1 MIGKS
6 NSSTE
11 VALVVQR
18 FRIKEGLDV
27 VVVETDAEFASFA
40 ADQVCNLVQEKPES
54 VLGLATGGTPLG
66 LYDELVKRYQAGL
79 VDFSQV
85 RTFNLDEYVGLD
97 GDHPQS
103 YRQYMRQHLFDKV
116 NLRPENTHLPR
127 GTVTDLWA
135 EAARY
140 DALLEELGPIDLQ
153 ILGIGENAHI
163 AFNEPGTPFSSRT
176 HVVDLTESTIEANS
190 RFFASREEVPRQA
203 ITMGIASILRA
214 RHVIL
219 LAQGIKKAEAIRLSL
234 EGDMT
239 PQVPGS
245 ALQAHPSVLAVV
257 DKPAASQLVVVR

>member
-1 MIGKS
+1 M
-6 NSSTE
+6 
-11 VALVVQR
+11 QR
-18 FRIKEGLDV
+18 FRIREGLDV
-27 VVVETDAEFASFA
+27 VVVEDDAGFASFA
-40 ADQVCNLVQEKPES
+40 ADQVCQLVQEKPDA
-54 VLGLATGGTPLG
+54 VLGLATGSTPLG
-66 LYDELVKRYQAGL
+66 LYAELVKRYEAGL

-116 NLRPENTHLPR
+116 NLRPENTHLPS
-127 GTVTDLWA
+127 GTATDLWA

-140 DALLEELGPIDLQ
+140 DALLKELGPIDLQ

-190 RFFASREEVPRQA
+190 RFFASRDEVPRQA
-203 ITMGIASILRA
+203 ITMGIASILEA
-214 RHVIL
+214 RHVML

-234 EGDMT
+234 EGQTT
-239 PQVPGS
+239 PEVPAS
-245 ALQAHPSVLAVV
+245 ALQTHPSVLVVV
-257 DKPAASQLVVVR
+257 DKPAASQLTILR